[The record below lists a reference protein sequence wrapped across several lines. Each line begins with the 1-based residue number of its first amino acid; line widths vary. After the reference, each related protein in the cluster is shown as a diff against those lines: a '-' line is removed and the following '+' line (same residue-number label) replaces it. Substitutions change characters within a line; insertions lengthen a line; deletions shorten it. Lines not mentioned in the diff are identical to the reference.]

1 MFEYIEF
8 YTKNLSNLTILLLI
22 GAVIAI
28 LDITLRNVVKGVYLN
43 VRDNIRLR
51 HGSLDEIEGME
62 NTKKNTKTNTKKNTK
77 KQSGGAE
84 DSAGGGAGAGAG
96 AGVGDENCPKDC
108 NEVLALKKRLT
119 DLVQNAANLQNDIK
133 NNNAIIQNQHRIIA
147 IMKQSVDKIVQ
158 KSKK

>member
-8 YTKNLSNLTILLLI
+8 YTKNISNLTILLVI
-22 GAVIAI
+22 GAIIAI

-43 VRDNIRLR
+43 VRENIRLR

-62 NTKKNTKTNTKKNTK
+62 NKKKKKNTNTNTK
-77 KQSGGAE
+77 KQSGGGDA
-84 DSAGGGAGAGAG
+84 DADAGAG

-108 NEVLALKKRLT
+108 NEVLALNKRLT

-133 NNNAIIQNQHRIIA
+133 NNNAIIQRQHTIIA
-147 IMKQSVDKIVQ
+147 IMKQNVDKIVQ
-158 KSKK
+158 KSNK

>member
-8 YTKNLSNLTILLLI
+8 YTKNISNLTILLVI

-43 VRDNIRLR
+43 VRENIRLR
-51 HGSLDEIEGME
+51 HSSLDEIEGME
-62 NTKKNTKTNTKKNTK
+62 NKKK
-77 KQSGGAE
+77 KQS
-84 DSAGGGAGAGAG
+84 G

-133 NNNAIIQNQHRIIA
+133 NNNAIIQRQHTIIA
-147 IMKQSVDKIVQ
+147 IMKQSVDKIVE
-158 KSKK
+158 KSNK

>member
-62 NTKKNTKTNTKKNTK
+62 NTKTNTKTNTKKNTK

-84 DSAGGGAGAGAG
+84 DSAGAGAGV
-96 AGVGDENCPKDC
+96 GVGDENCPKDC

-158 KSKK
+158 KSNK

>member
-8 YTKNLSNLTILLLI
+8 YTKNISNLTILLVI

-62 NTKKNTKTNTKKNTK
+62 NKKKKNTKTNTKK
-77 KQSGGAE
+77 QSGGAG
-84 DSAGGGAGAGAG
+84 DNAGA
-96 AGVGDENCPKDC
+96 GDENCPKDC
-108 NEVLALKKRLT
+108 NEVLALKKQLT

-133 NNNAIIQNQHRIIA
+133 NNNAIIQRQHFTIQ
-147 IMKQSVDKIVQ
+147 IMKQNVDKIVQ

>member
-8 YTKNLSNLTILLLI
+8 YTKNISNLTILLVI
-22 GAVIAI
+22 GAIIAI

-43 VRDNIRLR
+43 VRENIRLR

-62 NTKKNTKTNTKKNTK
+62 NKKKKNTNTKTNTK
-77 KQSGGAE
+77 KQSGGA
-84 DSAGGGAGAGAG
+84 DADAGAGV
-96 AGVGDENCPKDC
+96 GVGDENCPKDC

-133 NNNAIIQNQHRIIA
+133 NNNAIIQRQHTIIA

-158 KSKK
+158 KSNK

>member
-8 YTKNLSNLTILLLI
+8 YTKNISNLTILLVI
-22 GAVIAI
+22 GAIIAI

-43 VRDNIRLR
+43 VRENIRLR
-51 HGSLDEIEGME
+51 HSSLDEIEGME
-62 NTKKNTKTNTKKNTK
+62 NKKK
-77 KQSGGAE
+77 KQS
-84 DSAGGGAGAGAG
+84 G

-133 NNNAIIQNQHRIIA
+133 NNNAIIQRQHTIIA
-147 IMKQSVDKIVQ
+147 IMKQSVDKIVE
-158 KSKK
+158 KSNK

>member
-8 YTKNLSNLTILLLI
+8 YTKNISNLTILLVI
-22 GAVIAI
+22 GAIIAI

-43 VRDNIRLR
+43 VRENIRLR

-62 NTKKNTKTNTKKNTK
+62 NKKKKNTKTNTNTK
-77 KQSGGAE
+77 KQSGGGDA
-84 DSAGGGAGAGAG
+84 DAG

-133 NNNAIIQNQHRIIA
+133 NNNAIIQRQHTIIA
-147 IMKQSVDKIVQ
+147 IMKQSVDKIVE
-158 KSKK
+158 KSNK

>member
-8 YTKNLSNLTILLLI
+8 YTKNISNLTILLVI

-51 HGSLDEIEGME
+51 HGSLDEIEGMA
-62 NTKKNTKTNTKKNTK
+62 NKKNTK
-77 KQSGGAE
+77 KQSGG
-84 DSAGGGAGAGAG
+84 GGGDAA
-96 AGVGDENCPKDC
+96 VGDENCPKDC
-108 NEVLALKKRLT
+108 NEVLALKKKLT

-133 NNNAIIQNQHRIIA
+133 NNNAIIQRQHTIIA
-147 IMKQSVDKIVQ
+147 IMKQNVDKIVQ

>member
-8 YTKNLSNLTILLLI
+8 YTKNISNLTILLVI
-22 GAVIAI
+22 GAIIAI

-43 VRDNIRLR
+43 VRENIRLR
-51 HGSLDEIEGME
+51 HGTLDEIEGME
-62 NTKKNTKTNTKKNTK
+62 NKKK
-77 KQSGGAE
+77 KQS
-84 DSAGGGAGAGAG
+84 G

-133 NNNAIIQNQHRIIA
+133 NNNAIIQRQHTIIA
-147 IMKQSVDKIVQ
+147 IMKQSVDKIVE
-158 KSKK
+158 KSNK

>member
-8 YTKNLSNLTILLLI
+8 YTKNISNLTILLVI

-51 HGSLDEIEGME
+51 HSSLDEIEGME
-62 NTKKNTKTNTKKNTK
+62 NKKKKNTKTNTKK
-77 KQSGGAE
+77 QSGGAE
-84 DSAGGGAGAGAG
+84 AEAEVG
-96 AGVGDENCPKDC
+96 AGVGDKNCPKDC

-119 DLVQNAANLQNDIK
+119 DLIQNAANLQNDIK
-133 NNNAIIQNQHRIIA
+133 NNNAIIQRQHTIIA

-158 KSKK
+158 KSNK

>member
-8 YTKNLSNLTILLLI
+8 YTKNISNLTILLVI
-22 GAVIAI
+22 GAIIAI

-43 VRDNIRLR
+43 VRENIRLR
-51 HGSLDEIEGME
+51 HGTLDEIEGME
-62 NTKKNTKTNTKKNTK
+62 NKKK
-77 KQSGGAE
+77 KQS
-84 DSAGGGAGAGAG
+84 G

-133 NNNAIIQNQHRIIA
+133 NNNAIIQRQHTIIA

-158 KSKK
+158 KSNK

>member
-8 YTKNLSNLTILLLI
+8 YTKNISNLTILLVI
-22 GAVIAI
+22 GAIIAI

-43 VRDNIRLR
+43 VRENIRLR

-62 NTKKNTKTNTKKNTK
+62 NKKKKKNTKTNTNTK
-77 KQSGGAE
+77 KQSGGGDA
-84 DSAGGGAGAGAG
+84 DADAGAG

-133 NNNAIIQNQHRIIA
+133 NNNAIIQRQHTIIA
-147 IMKQSVDKIVQ
+147 IMKQSVDKIVE
-158 KSKK
+158 KSNK

>member
-62 NTKKNTKTNTKKNTK
+62 NENTKKNTKTNTKKNTK

-84 DSAGGGAGAGAG
+84 DSAGGGAG

-133 NNNAIIQNQHRIIA
+133 NNNAIIQRQHRIIA

-158 KSKK
+158 KSNK

>member
-8 YTKNLSNLTILLLI
+8 YTKNISNLTILLVI

-51 HGSLDEIEGME
+51 HGSLDEIEGMA
-62 NTKKNTKTNTKKNTK
+62 NKKNTKE
-77 KQSGGAE
+77 QSGG
-84 DSAGGGAGAGAG
+84 
-96 AGVGDENCPKDC
+96 GVGDENCPKDC
-108 NEVLALKKRLT
+108 NDVLALKKRLT

-133 NNNAIIQNQHRIIA
+133 NNNAIIKNQHVIIA
-147 IMKQSVDKIVQ
+147 IMKQNVDKIVQ

>member
-8 YTKNLSNLTILLLI
+8 YTKNISNLTILLVI

-51 HGSLDEIEGME
+51 HGSLDEIEGMA
-62 NTKKNTKTNTKKNTK
+62 NKKNTKE
-77 KQSGGAE
+77 QSGG
-84 DSAGGGAGAGAG
+84 GGDDAA
-96 AGVGDENCPKDC
+96 VGDENCPKDC
-108 NEVLALKKRLT
+108 NDVLALKKRLT

-133 NNNAIIQNQHRIIA
+133 NNNAIIKNQHVIIA
-147 IMKQSVDKIVQ
+147 IMKQNVDKIVQ

>member
-8 YTKNLSNLTILLLI
+8 YTKNISNLTILLVI

-62 NTKKNTKTNTKKNTK
+62 NKKKKKNTKTNTKK
-77 KQSGGAE
+77 QSGGAE
-84 DSAGGGAGAGAG
+84 AGTGVGD
-96 AGVGDENCPKDC
+96 GVGDENCPKDC

-119 DLVQNAANLQNDIK
+119 KLVQNAANLQNDIK
-133 NNNAIIQNQHRIIA
+133 NNNEIIQRQHTVIA

>member
-8 YTKNLSNLTILLLI
+8 YTKNISNLTILLVI

-43 VRDNIRLR
+43 VRYNIRLR
-51 HGSLDEIEGME
+51 HGSLDEIEGMA
-62 NTKKNTKTNTKKNTK
+62 NKKKKKNTKTNKK
-77 KQSGGAE
+77 KQSGGG
-84 DSAGGGAGAGAG
+84 DAGVGD
-96 AGVGDENCPKDC
+96 GVGDENCPKDC

-119 DLVQNAANLQNDIK
+119 ELVQNAANLQNDIK
-133 NNNAIIQNQHRIIA
+133 NNNEIIQRQHTIIA

-158 KSKK
+158 KSNK

>member
-8 YTKNLSNLTILLLI
+8 YTKNLSNFTILLLI
-22 GAVIAI
+22 GALIAI
-28 LDITLRNVVKGVYLN
+28 LDITFRNVVKGVYLN

-62 NTKKNTKTNTKKNTK
+62 NKKKQKNTK
-77 KQSGGAE
+77 KQSGGG
-84 DSAGGGAGAGAG
+84 DAGAGAG
-96 AGVGDENCPKDC
+96 AGDENCPKDC
-108 NEVLALKKRLT
+108 NEVLALKKQLT

-133 NNNAIIQNQHRIIA
+133 NNNAIIERQHTIIA

-158 KSKK
+158 KSNK

>member
-8 YTKNLSNLTILLLI
+8 YTKNISNLTILLVI

-51 HGSLDEIEGME
+51 HSSLDEIEGME
-62 NTKKNTKTNTKKNTK
+62 NTKTKKNTKTKTNTK
-77 KQSGGAE
+77 KQSGGGEAE
-84 DSAGGGAGAGAG
+84 VSAG

-133 NNNAIIQNQHRIIA
+133 NNNAIIQRQHRIIA
-147 IMKQSVDKIVQ
+147 IMKQSVDKIVE
-158 KSKK
+158 KSNK

>member
-8 YTKNLSNLTILLLI
+8 YTKNISNLTILLVI

-51 HGSLDEIEGME
+51 HGSLDEIEGMA
-62 NTKKNTKTNTKKNTK
+62 NKKKTKTK

-84 DSAGGGAGAGAG
+84 AGVGD
-96 AGVGDENCPKDC
+96 GVGDENCPKDC
-108 NEVLALKKRLT
+108 NQVLALKKRLT
-119 DLVQNAANLQNDIK
+119 ELVQNAANLQNDIK
-133 NNNAIIQNQHRIIA
+133 NNNEIIQRQHTVIA

>member
-8 YTKNLSNLTILLLI
+8 YTKNISNLTILLVI
-22 GAVIAI
+22 GAIIAI

-51 HGSLDEIEGME
+51 HSSLDEIEGMA
-62 NTKKNTKTNTKKNTK
+62 NKK
-77 KQSGGAE
+77 KQSGG
-84 DSAGGGAGAGAG
+84 DAG
-96 AGVGDENCPKDC
+96 AGVGDQNCPKDC
-108 NEVLALKKRLT
+108 NEVLALKKQLT

-133 NNNAIIQNQHRIIA
+133 NNNAIIKNQHAIIA

>member
-8 YTKNLSNLTILLLI
+8 YTKNISNLTILLVI

-62 NTKKNTKTNTKKNTK
+62 NKKKKNTKTNTKK
-77 KQSGGAE
+77 QSGGG
-84 DSAGGGAGAGAG
+84 DAGVDAGAG

-108 NEVLALKKRLT
+108 NEVLALKKRLI

-133 NNNAIIQNQHRIIA
+133 NNNAIIQRQHTIIA
-147 IMKQSVDKIVQ
+147 IMKQSVDKIVE
-158 KSKK
+158 KSNK

>member
-8 YTKNLSNLTILLLI
+8 YTKNISNLTILLVI
-22 GAVIAI
+22 GAIIAI

-43 VRDNIRLR
+43 VRENIRLR

-62 NTKKNTKTNTKKNTK
+62 NKKK
-77 KQSGGAE
+77 KQSG
-84 DSAGGGAGAGAG
+84 AGA
-96 AGVGDENCPKDC
+96 GDENCPKDC

-133 NNNAIIQNQHRIIA
+133 NNTY
-147 IMKQSVDKIVQ
+147 
-158 KSKK
+158 

>member
-8 YTKNLSNLTILLLI
+8 YTKNISNLTILLVI
-22 GAVIAI
+22 GAIIAI

-43 VRDNIRLR
+43 VRENIRLR

-62 NTKKNTKTNTKKNTK
+62 NKKKKNTKTNTNTK
-77 KQSGGAE
+77 KQSGGGDA
-84 DSAGGGAGAGAG
+84 DADAGAG

-133 NNNAIIQNQHRIIA
+133 NNNAIIQRQHTIIA
-147 IMKQSVDKIVQ
+147 IMKQSVDKIVE
-158 KSKK
+158 KSNK

>member
-8 YTKNLSNLTILLLI
+8 YTKNISNLTILLVI
-22 GAVIAI
+22 GAIIAI

-51 HGSLDEIEGME
+51 HSSLDEIEGMA
-62 NTKKNTKTNTKKNTK
+62 NKK
-77 KQSGGAE
+77 KQSGG
-84 DSAGGGAGAGAG
+84 DAGGGG
-96 AGVGDENCPKDC
+96 GDQNCPKDC
-108 NEVLALKKRLT
+108 NEVLALKKQLT

-133 NNNAIIQNQHRIIA
+133 NNNAIIKNQHAIIA

>member
-8 YTKNLSNLTILLLI
+8 YTKNISNLTILLVI

-62 NTKKNTKTNTKKNTK
+62 NKKKKKNTKTNTKK
-77 KQSGGAE
+77 QSGGAE
-84 DSAGGGAGAGAG
+84 AGVGD
-96 AGVGDENCPKDC
+96 GVGDENCPKDC

-119 DLVQNAANLQNDIK
+119 ELVQNAANLQNDIK
-133 NNNAIIQNQHRIIA
+133 NNNEIIQRQHTVIA

>member
-8 YTKNLSNLTILLLI
+8 YTKNISNLTILLVI

-43 VRDNIRLR
+43 VRENIRLR
-51 HGSLDEIEGME
+51 HSSLDEIEGME
-62 NTKKNTKTNTKKNTK
+62 NTKTNTKTKTKTNTK
-77 KQSGGAE
+77 KQSGGA
-84 DSAGGGAGAGAG
+84 GAS

-108 NEVLALKKRLT
+108 NEVLALKKQLT

-133 NNNAIIQNQHRIIA
+133 NNNAIIQRQHTIIA
-147 IMKQSVDKIVQ
+147 IMKQNVDKIVQ

>member
-8 YTKNLSNLTILLLI
+8 YTKNLSNLTILLVI

-43 VRDNIRLR
+43 VRDNIRVR
-51 HGSLDEIEGME
+51 HGSVDEIEGME
-62 NTKKNTKTNTKKNTK
+62 NTNTKKNTKTKTKTNTNTNTK
-77 KQSGGAE
+77 KQSGGAG
-84 DSAGGGAGAGAG
+84 DNAGA
-96 AGVGDENCPKDC
+96 GDENCPKDC
-108 NEVLALKKRLT
+108 NEVLALKKQLT

-133 NNNAIIQNQHRIIA
+133 NNNAIIQRQHFTIQ
-147 IMKQSVDKIVQ
+147 IMKQNVDKIVQ